1 MRAFWRPAPAS
12 ANVPATV
19 AKEAP
24 KKPRRWK
31 RNLLIAG
38 AATVA
43 LGGGTWLAIHEIP
56 GFGPWLAEGVRSIV
70 GPGPVAWA
78 EDVAY
83 GFADWINVRTRSD
96 EAPTTYW
103 EARPEALEPIVVV
116 DGEGHTIVIDP
127 KLDAPPPF
135 APPYE
140 KVAAA
145 GDGTWAPFR
154 LASDTTPV
162 AMWRGLVHPDP
173 KRPFA
178 AVAIVAMDL
187 KQLNLDVVAG
197 TEEPKSFQIPRAE
210 RPGLVPAEAQGDLV
224 AAFNGGFRA
233 EHGHY
238 GMRVAHHQ
246 FLPPRDIACTVGKDQ
261 VGGLTFGTFS
271 SIKDKEPSFVWYRQ
285 TPPCL
290 VESGE
295 PNPGLLHEFNKNWGA
310 AVGGDTIIRRS
321 ALGLSKDGRY
331 LYYGLGDATT
341 AQSIGR
347 AMLAVGAHHAAQ
359 LDINFSYP
367 RFFLFEHGAAGPSIA
382 ETVIPGLRHKPT
394 EYVGISQQ
402 RDFFYV
408 TRKKAATSR
417 AEPATGQSPPG
428 QSPTSPPKSG

>member
-1 MRAFWRPAPAS
+1 MKLPQFWRRGAAS
-12 ANVPATV
+12 ANVPTDV

-38 AATVA
+38 AAAVA
-43 LGGGTWLAIHEIP
+43 LGGGTWIAIHEIP

-83 GFADWINVRTRSD
+83 GVVDWFNVRTRAD

-103 EARPEALEPIVVV
+103 EATPEALEPIVVV
-116 DGEGHTIVIDP
+116 DAEGHTVVLDP

-135 APPYE
+135 SAPFE
-140 KVAAA
+140 KVAAQ

-154 LASDTTPV
+154 VASDTTPV
-162 AMWRGLVHPDP
+162 SMWRGLVHPDP

-178 AVAIVAMDL
+178 AVAVVAMDL
-187 KQLNLDVVAG
+187 QKLDLHVVAG
-197 TEEPKSFQIPRAE
+197 TEEPKSFQVPRAS
-210 RPGLVPAEAQGDLV
+210 RPGVIPETDQETLV

-238 GMRVAHHQ
+238 GMRVGGDT
-246 FLPPRDIACTVGKDQ
+246 FLPPRDIACTIAKDPA
-261 VGGLTFGTFS
+261 GPLSIATFS
-271 SIKDKEPSFVWYRQ
+271 AMKDKADGFAWYRQ

-290 VESGE
+290 IEGGE

-341 AQSIGR
+341 AQSIGK
-347 AMLAVGAHHAAQ
+347 AMQAVGAHHAAQ

-382 ETVIPGLRHKPT
+382 DTVIPGLKHKPT

-408 TRKKAATSR
+408 SRRKKATSQ
-417 AEPATGQSPPG
+417 AEPPTGGTPA
-428 QSPTSPPKSG
+428 PPKSG